1 MPLMRPWLR
10 KLVMKL
16 NSVVNQI
23 LVALI
28 AMGEATLGKI
38 RKIIFLFRV
47 SAARK
52 FMDKKK
58 PTLVE
63 EALPDEAKPLTMADV
78 MLELSVIGEVLA
90 KRHKLSK
97 VALELQNS
105 GFHFTAF
112 YKSEDEQEHRYISRK
127 ITDSLT
133 PKGLAMVIS
142 EVKAGVGI

>member
-1 MPLMRPWLR
+1 LAKTWKRVCSYL
-10 KLVMKL
+10 
-16 NSVVNQI
+16 
-23 LVALI
+23 
-28 AMGEATLGKI
+28 
-38 RKIIFLFRV
+38 V

-78 MLELSVIGEVLA
+78 MLELSVIGEVLS

-133 PKGLAMVIS
+133 PKGLAMVIG